1 MLPVEGAQA
10 RSLRSPRRG
19 SEQRK
24 VIGTFAKELGQLLA
38 PAVLVTLLCSPAR
51 TLQGAE
57 SRAPAQVPELR
68 DHWAIAAIYE
78 APREVE
84 SRAGKEIITEAQFAR
99 AYALASQFAEEQ
111 CLCWALDRAVPDVVC
126 VTKRQALGMADGRKA
141 RGIYGPWL
149 ICLTPWAL
157 PSTWLHELAH
167 HFGEVDEA
175 TCRQFAEWA
184 SERVA
189 PAKPKP

>member
-1 MLPVEGAQA
+1 M
-10 RSLRSPRRG
+10 
-19 SEQRK
+19 
-24 VIGTFAKELGQLLA
+24 GTLAKESAQLLA
-38 PAVLVTLLCSPAR
+38 PAVLVALLCSPAR

-57 SRAPAQVPELR
+57 TRETRAPAQVPQLR
-68 DHWAIAAIYE
+68 GPWAAAAIYE
-78 APREVE
+78 VPRKAE
-84 SRAGKEIITEAQFAR
+84 SPAREEIITDAQFAR

-111 CLCWALDRAVPDVVC
+111 CLCWALDRSVPDVVC

-149 ICLTPWAL
+149 ICLTPWAR

-167 HFGEVDEA
+167 HFGELDEA

-184 SERVA
+184 SERLV
-189 PAKPKP
+189 PAQHKP